1 MKKKGFVGFLLLIV
15 AALTAAMGT
24 GAIDV
29 FNADRSSSMGVVTD
43 SKALVALSGDG
54 LYAKEAGDGKLT
66 LNFKNTSSGGEGFNP
81 QAKSEFHDVFTV
93 TNKSEKSI
101 YVWLEAD
108 GWSSQHN
115 AGLQYRIA
123 DTDGVVTNVKAWYGN
138 TQPNGKNLLDST
150 GMNFVNGVGKNAY
163 VLLAPGQSF
172 DVNVYVNTKLGN
184 GYGSPGK
191 DWSHTVKVN
200 AGTTAPVQP

>member
-1 MKKKGFVGFLLLIV
+1 MRKKSFMGFLLLIV
-15 AALTAAMGT
+15 AAVTAAMGT

-29 FNADRSSSMGVVTD
+29 FNADRSSAMGVVTD
-43 SKALVALSGDG
+43 SNALVALSGDG
-54 LYAKEAGDGKLT
+54 LYAKEAGNGKLT
-66 LNFKNTSSGGEGFNP
+66 LDFTNTSSGGDGFNP
-81 QAKSEFHDVFTV
+81 QAKSEFHEVFSV
-93 TNKSEKSI
+93 TNQSEKSI

-115 AGLQYRIA
+115 AGLQYRINN
-123 DTDGVVTNVKAWYGN
+123 TDGVVTNVDAWYGN

-150 GMNFVNGVGKNAY
+150 GMNFVNGVGKEAY
-163 VLLAPGQSF
+163 VYLAPGQSF
-172 DVNVYVNTKLGN
+172 DVNIYVNTNLAN

-200 AGTTAPVQP
+200 ASTDAPSR